1 MKPRWTLRR
10 RLTLLYA
17 GPFLVSGTVLLL
29 VPLLGASQ
37 SAPAGEGRGQAPAD
51 LPEVEVHS
59 NVVPLAVFS
68 VIAMTIVAIL
78 LGWVVAGRFLRPLR
92 LIVDTAG
99 DISATNLHR
108 RLGPTGRSDELAE
121 LARTLDDLFERL
133 EASFAAQRRFV
144 ANASHELRTPLP
156 APRALLLLALADRSA
171 SPEELRAAAREV
183 VHLGDSQARLI
194 DSLLTLATGEQGIE
208 RTEPFDLAEV
218 TQEVLDVRRIDGLDD
233 RLYFEITLEEAPAT
247 GDSDLV
253 ESLVANLVD
262 NAVKH
267 NVDGGSLLIATGVV
281 GGRSTLTVENTGPV
295 VGPDDLE
302 RLFQPFQRLGPQ
314 RVRTGEDGYG
324 LGLAIVHAIAG
335 AHDADLT
342 AAPREG
348 GGLRVT
354 VTFK

>member
-29 VPLLGASQ
+29 VPLLGASR
-37 SAPAGEGRGQAPAD
+37 STPAGEGQTPAD

-144 ANASHELRTPLP
+144 ANASHELRTPLT
-156 APRALLLLALADRSA
+156 AQRALLQVALADRSA
-171 SPEELRAAAREV
+171 SPEELRTAAREV
-183 VHLGDSQARLI
+183 LHLGDSQARLI
-194 DSLLTLATGEQGIE
+194 DSLLTLAIGEQGIE

-233 RLYFEITLEEAPAT
+233 RLHFEITLEEAPAT

-295 VGPDDLE
+295 VGPDDLD

-342 AAPREG
+342 AVPREG